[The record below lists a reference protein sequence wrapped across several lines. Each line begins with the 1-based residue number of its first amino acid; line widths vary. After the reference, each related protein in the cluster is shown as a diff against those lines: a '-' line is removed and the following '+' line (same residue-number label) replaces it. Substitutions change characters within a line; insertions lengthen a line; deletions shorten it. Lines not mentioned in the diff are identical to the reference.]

1 VRRDRNILLKG
12 LGTGAVPLILGD
24 VWVYVAVWAVQT
36 GEVEQ
41 LHVGD
46 VVEQLGVRA
55 TFWTLEQT
63 DLGDGVV
70 ELLGPDPSGD
80 ASPHYRVVGTV
91 AWTREPHTL
100 VVSVGTFEVLAEP
113 QAIGPPDSWGPDG
126 APLEPVFPY
135 VGLPAVGDRVALV
148 ATLSSILDY
157 EPDAFG
163 YPDVSADWSVRGLRV
178 EHRELVPSPA
188 FPGGSEPGRIVR
200 VVEIPRMLRWAD
212 APRHGHAS
220 YLLDLVAAR

>member
-1 VRRDRNILLKG
+1 
-12 LGTGAVPLILGD
+12 

-46 VVEQLGVRA
+46 TVEQLGVRA
-55 TFWTLEQT
+55 TFWTLEPT
-63 DLGDGVV
+63 DQSEGVA
-70 ELLGPDPSGD
+70 ELLAPDPSGD
-80 ASPHYRVVGTV
+80 ASPHYRIVGTV
-91 AWTREPHTL
+91 VWTREPHTL
-100 VVSVGTFEVLAEP
+100 VVSVGSLHLLAEP
-113 QAIGPPDSWGPDG
+113 KPVATDDSFGLHAP
-126 APLEPVFPY
+126 PLEPLFPD

-157 EPDAFG
+157 EPDAFDH
-163 YPDVSADWSVRGLRV
+163 PDVSSDWTVRGLRV

-188 FPGGSEPGRIVR
+188 YPGGSQPGRILR

-220 YLLDLVAAR
+220 YLLDLVPAR